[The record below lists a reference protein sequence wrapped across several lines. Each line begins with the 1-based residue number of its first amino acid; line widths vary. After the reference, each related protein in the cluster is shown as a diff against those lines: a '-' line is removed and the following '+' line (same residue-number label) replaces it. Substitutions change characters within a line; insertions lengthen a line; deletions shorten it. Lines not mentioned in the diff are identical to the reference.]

1 MWVIKMAQEYLA
13 VENKGK
19 GLIAISTNVFETIA
33 KICVEDEKDVT
44 LADASYF
51 KNAIH
56 CKMVDEK
63 LVLNLNVKVNYNAK
77 VNELCSRL
85 QTRIYDNVKHMTDCV
100 ADTIIVNVNGFTF

>member
-1 MWVIKMAQEYLA
+1 MAQEYLA
-13 VENKGK
+13 MENKDK
-19 GLIAISTNVFETIA
+19 GLMAISTNVFETIA
-33 KICVEDEKDVT
+33 KICVEDEKDVV

-51 KNAIH
+51 KNAIN

-63 LVLNLNVKVNYNAK
+63 LVLNLNVKVNYNAQ
-77 VNELCSRL
+77 VNDVCSRL